1 MKILHLSNSDLDG
14 GGSVVTYRLHKA
26 LLDLNLKSTMYV
38 NDKKSKDSTV
48 LSKNNSLDKIK
59 NIFKNSLVFQLRKVL
74 KINHAG
80 TLSINYFN
88 SNVPKKIDNIETDII
103 HLHSVNKEMLS
114 INQIAKL
121 NKPTI
126 WTFMDMWPFCGAEHY
141 TESDEYINGY
151 KNTNKFNLNFRVWKK
166 KNIFIENKF
175 RIVCLSDWLTKKAKE
190 SFLYKNFDIQ
200 TIPPCINTFNWKMID
215 KKLSRKILDLDD
227 NANILLFSSA
237 NGTADKRKGFDFL
250 LNVLND
256 NYFKK
261 NNFFLVIIGEL
272 DNKLRNKISIK
283 FKNYLLNTTDNEI
296 IFRLIYSAADLFMIP
311 SRQEAL
317 GQTIIEAGSC
327 NTGSIG
333 FKNTGVEQ
341 VIMHKESGYLSD
353 HEDEK
358 DFFNGI
364 KWCFSNI
371 KEDNNT
377 IGSNARKNVEKNF
390 SNEIISK
397 KYQKIYGEMFNKYIA
412 K

>member
-1 MKILHLSNSDLDG
+1 M
-14 GGSVVTYRLHKA
+14 
-26 LLDLNLKSTMYV
+26 
-38 NDKKSKDSTV
+38 
-48 LSKNNSLDKIK
+48 
-59 NIFKNSLVFQLRKVL
+59 
-74 KINHAG
+74 
-80 TLSINYFN
+80 
-88 SNVPKKIDNIETDII
+88 E
-103 HLHSVNKEMLS
+103 
-114 INQIAKL
+114 
-121 NKPTI
+121 
-126 WTFMDMWPFCGAEHY
+126 
-141 TESDEYINGY
+141 
-151 KNTNKFNLNFRVWKK
+151 K

-272 DNKLRNKISIK
+272 DNKLRNKIPIK